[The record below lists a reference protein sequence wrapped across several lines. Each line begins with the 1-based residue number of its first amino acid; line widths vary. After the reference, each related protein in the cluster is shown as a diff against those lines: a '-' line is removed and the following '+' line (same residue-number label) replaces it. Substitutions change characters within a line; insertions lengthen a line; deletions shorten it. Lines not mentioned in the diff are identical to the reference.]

1 MAGRLEGK
9 VAFITGIGRGQ
20 GRSHAVRMAEE
31 GADIIGVDALNS
43 HETIP
48 YPMADSADLDETI
61 RLVEKY
67 DRRIVAHRADVR
79 DREALAAA
87 LADGVAQLGGRLD
100 IVAANAGVSPLGGPL
115 WELSSDEW
123 DEVIGINLKG
133 VFNTLAVSIPVML
146 AAGNGGSIIATS
158 SGAALRNPPG
168 LADYNASKHGVIGL
182 AMTAANELAAQGIRV
197 NAVCPGTVD
206 TPMVSANSGTWKLFR
221 PDLDN
226 PTLEDAR
233 PVFASIMPMGQP
245 WIAPEDV
252 SNALVWLASDE
263 ARYVTGIV
271 VPVDQ
276 GSSNKM

>member
-1 MAGRLEGK
+1 MTGRLEGK
-9 VAFITGIGRGQ
+9 VAFITGVGRGQ

-31 GADIIGVDALNS
+31 GADIIGVDALIS

-48 YPMADSADLDETI
+48 YAMADSADLDETI

-115 WELSSDEW
+115 WELSSAEW

-221 PDLDN
+221 PDLEN

-276 GSSNKM
+276 GSSNKT